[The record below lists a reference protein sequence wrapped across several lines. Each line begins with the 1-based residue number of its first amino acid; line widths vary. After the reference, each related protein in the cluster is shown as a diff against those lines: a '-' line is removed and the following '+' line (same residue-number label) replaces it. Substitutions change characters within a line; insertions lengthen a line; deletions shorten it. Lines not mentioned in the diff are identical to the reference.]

1 MPAYTALFVCL
12 GLQSLISYTAINA
25 APTFGAIAFP
35 NMLAVN
41 ASASASASASSES
54 NSTLAVGDHAN
65 ATAGTTVGKS
75 GALTMVN
82 LFTCSGGFHPPPP
95 PTIPSSLTS
104 KVPDPKPLLLF
115 LFFWFDLSPVL
126 LLLPRPVPV
135 KSQVVPH
142 HHLLLLHPQTPA
154 LWMPRSLTRRLG
166 LVILRTHLN
175 LASCKLLHLTLLAM
189 IPTLHLLMLH
199 LRMPLLPLHPLAIP
213 PPLPR
218 LASFIPSPHPISEI
232 LLNLFWFDSFEFHRS
247 PVDRT
252 VYLSLATP
260 KWLH

>member
-1 MPAYTALFVCL
+1 MPFASSFFWPLFTLHEHTASDLLQLNLIYKADRSIQSTPATLPPTLKMPAYTALFVCL

-95 PTIPSSLTS
+95 PQSHLLSHPKSLIPSLCCCSCSSGSILARS
-104 KVPDPKPLLLF
+104 YYSYQ
-115 LFFWFDLSPVL
+115 DL
-126 LLLPRPVPV
+126 
-135 KSQVVPH
+135 
-142 HHLLLLHPQTPA
+142 
-154 LWMPRSLTRRLG
+154 
-166 LVILRTHLN
+166 
-175 LASCKLLHLTLLAM
+175 
-189 IPTLHLLMLH
+189 
-199 LRMPLLPLHPLAIP
+199 
-213 PPLPR
+213 
-218 LASFIPSPHPISEI
+218 
-232 LLNLFWFDSFEFHRS
+232 
-247 PVDRT
+247 
-252 VYLSLATP
+252 YLSRV
-260 KWLH
+260 KWYPTTTSSSSTRKPQRCGCQGA